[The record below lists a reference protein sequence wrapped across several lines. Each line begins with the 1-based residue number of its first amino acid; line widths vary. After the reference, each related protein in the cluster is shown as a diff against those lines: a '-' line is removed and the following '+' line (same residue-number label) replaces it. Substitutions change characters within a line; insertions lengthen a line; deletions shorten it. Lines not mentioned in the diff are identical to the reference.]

1 LLQATRNDK
10 LIIQISGP
18 QVYGPTATG
27 CDQVHPPR
35 HPHRFYE
42 IEVREED
49 YSGRGSSA
57 PCSSASNPIVTARG
71 SPVPESELLE
81 AKKTYEKSKAAIEE
95 LVAAGIMSEAEAA
108 RVYTYRILYS
118 I

>member
-1 LLQATRNDK
+1 
-10 LIIQISGP
+10 
-18 QVYGPTATG
+18 
-27 CDQVHPPR
+27 
-35 HPHRFYE
+35 
-42 IEVREED
+42 
-49 YSGRGSSA
+49 
-57 PCSSASNPIVTARG
+57 
-71 SPVPESELLE
+71 LLE